1 MHSLGPLLYAVGI
14 LRDKLQNTWGTD
26 SDVRLLESKMNML
39 KTNFI
44 DNGVPVIIGEYGVCH
59 NTDGGKYVMKKGT
72 DKFFQSV
79 KDLSSEMGYCA
90 MIWDCSDWFNR
101 KTQSYNYDF
110 LKDIY
115 D

>member
-1 MHSLGPLLYAVGI
+1 
-14 LRDKLQNTWGTD
+14 
-26 SDVRLLESKMNML
+26 
-39 KTNFI
+39 
-44 DNGVPVIIGEYGVCH
+44 
-59 NTDGGKYVMKKGT
+59 MKKGT

-90 MIWDCSDWFNR
+90 MIWDCSSWFNR